1 MWRLQERNSKAKG
14 KAMMTVAIFVVLL
27 GLILVG
33 VPIAVSMGL
42 TAMIFFVVLGEFP
55 TLSMIPQRMY
65 ASTTGFPLL
74 AIPFFILTGQ
84 LMNTGGITHRLFR
97 FAQCLVGHIKGGL
110 GHVNVVNSMIF
121 AGMSGAAVADAAGI
135 GMVEMEAMTKAGF
148 DRRFSA
154 AVTSAS
160 STIGPVIPPSIPFV
174 IFGSLT
180 GTSVGRLFLGGFIP
194 GLLMGVAMMVTVYM
208 VSQKRG
214 YPRER
219 RATFRE
225 LAESMWNASS
235 AMVTPLIIIGGILA
249 GIFTPTEASVV
260 AAIYALVL
268 TIFFYKE
275 ITIRDL
281 PKILWETLEHTIR
294 VMFIISAAG
303 IFGWMLI
310 QQRVPEAVIKSLMT
324 LSQNK
329 WVILLILN
337 IILLVLGCFM
347 EGISVMLLT
356 IPVFMPLITTV
367 GIDPVH
373 FGVLMTLNLMVGL
386 LTPPVGMV
394 LYAVSSVGRVP
405 LWELAAELKWYIIA
419 LMVCLGLIT
428 YIPSLVT
435 WVPNLLMG
443 GAQ

>member
-1 MWRLQERNSKAKG
+1 
-14 KAMMTVAIFVVLL
+14 MTVAIFGVLV
-27 GLILVG
+27 GLIIIGL
-33 VPIAVSMGL
+33 PIAVSMGL
-42 TAMIFFVVLGEFP
+42 TAVIFFVVLGEVDA
-55 TLSMIPQRMY
+55 LSMVPARMY
-65 ASTTGFPLL
+65 STTTGFPLL

-160 STIGPVIPPSIPFV
+160 STIGPIIPPSVPFV
-174 IFGSLT
+174 IFGSIT

-194 GLLMGVAMMVTVYM
+194 GFIMGIAMMITVYII
-208 VSQKRG
+208 SDRRG
-214 YPRER
+214 YPKER
-219 RATFRE
+219 RATLRQLFDSA
-225 LAESMWNASS
+225 LGASS
-235 AMVTPLIIIGGILA
+235 AMVTPVIIIGGILV
-249 GIFTPTEASVV
+249 GIFTPTEASV
-260 AAIYALVL
+260 AAAVYAFIL
-268 TIFFYKE
+268 TVFVYKE
-275 ITIRDL
+275 IPLKHL
-281 PKILWETLEHTIR
+281 PQVLWETLEHTIR

-303 IFGWMLI
+303 IFGWLLI
-310 QQRVPEAVIKSLMT
+310 HQRVPDTVIKGLLSL
-324 LSQNK
+324 SENP
-329 WVILLILN
+329 WVIFLIIN

-347 EGISVMLLT
+347 EGISIMLLT
-356 IPVFMPLITTV
+356 IPVFMPLITKV

-373 FGVLMTLNLMVGL
+373 FGVVMTLNLMIGL

-405 LWELAAELKWYIIA
+405 LWELASELKWYIVA
-419 LMVCLGLIT
+419 LMGCLGLIT
-428 YIPSLVT
+428 YIPVLVT
-435 WVPNLLMG
+435 WVPNLVMG
-443 GAQ
+443 PTR

>member
-1 MWRLQERNSKAKG
+1 
-14 KAMMTVAIFVVLL
+14 MMTVAIFGVLV
-27 GLILVG
+27 GLIIIGL
-33 VPIAVSMGL
+33 PIAVSMGL
-42 TAMIFFVVLGEFP
+42 TAVIFFVVLGEVDA
-55 TLSMIPQRMY
+55 LSMVPARMY
-65 ASTTGFPLL
+65 STTTGFPLL

-160 STIGPVIPPSIPFV
+160 STIGPIIPPSVPFV
-174 IFGSLT
+174 IFGSIT

-194 GLLMGVAMMVTVYM
+194 GFIMGIAMMITVYII
-208 VSQKRG
+208 SDRRG
-214 YPRER
+214 YPKER
-219 RATFRE
+219 RATLRQLFDSA
-225 LAESMWNASS
+225 LGASS
-235 AMVTPLIIIGGILA
+235 AMVTPVIIIGGILV
-249 GIFTPTEASVV
+249 GIFTPTEASV
-260 AAIYALVL
+260 AAAVYAFIL
-268 TIFFYKE
+268 TVFVYKE
-275 ITIRDL
+275 IPLKHL
-281 PKILWETLEHTIR
+281 PQVLWETLEHTIR

-303 IFGWMLI
+303 IFGWLLI
-310 QQRVPEAVIKSLMT
+310 HQRVPDTVIKGLLSL
-324 LSQNK
+324 SENP
-329 WVILLILN
+329 WVIFLIIN

-347 EGISVMLLT
+347 EGISIMLLT
-356 IPVFMPLITTV
+356 IPVFMPLITKV

-373 FGVLMTLNLMVGL
+373 FGVVMTLNLMIGL

-405 LWELAAELKWYIIA
+405 LWELASELKWYIVA
-419 LMVCLGLIT
+419 LMGCLGLIT
-428 YIPSLVT
+428 YIPVLVT
-435 WVPNLLMG
+435 WVPNLVMG
-443 GAQ
+443 PTR